1 MGGYIGS
8 SVGNLANAAERK
20 QTYSITTATTSLTGL
35 AYTPTKVHV
44 FHNGVRLVDGTDYT
58 ATNGTSITLTNAAQ
72 NGDEV
77 VVISYPSFQTS
88 DTVSAANGGTF
99 AGNVTMSS
107 DLNVDTIKNTS
118 GTAALSIDSSGVVNL
133 SNTVLYDIYTLA
145 STFSTDNGTLTDW
158 GKPSSSIFVAN
169 GIGNLM
175 SISSGVFT
183 FPKTGVYRVSYYATI
198 SNASGDSQ
206 TSVSLYGTDDNS
218 TYTRVTYAGVGN
230 TSSNTDL
237 SMVYAEALVNISDT
251 ANRKVKLILESVQSG
266 SSVSGSSSQAQTAIS
281 FQWLAPAQT

>member
-1 MGGYIGS
+1 MGGYIGAS
-8 SVGNLANAAERK
+8 AGGVANAAERK

-118 GTAALSIDSSGVVNL
+118 GTAAMTINSSGFVFPKRP
-133 SNTVLYDIYTLA
+133 VLEVGITNDQ
-145 STFSTDNGTLTDW
+145 TLT
-158 GKPSSSIFVAN
+158 
-169 GIGNLM
+169 
-175 SISSGVFT
+175 SGTWTKVNFDI
-183 FPKTGVYRVSYYATI
+183 VDHD
-198 SNASGDSQ
+198 NASW
-206 TSVSLYGTDDNS
+206 YDNS
-218 TYTRVTYAGVGN
+218 TYRYTPQQAGYYQVNLTLYMNDNGN
-230 TSSNTDL
+230 TMYRSIGAIGTSGTNYSDQRIWDIDWTLSGATGTTEPQTRSASRLFYLNGSTDFI
-237 SMVYAEALVNISDT
+237 EAYVFITVN
-251 ANRKVKLILESVQSG
+251 SG
-266 SSVSGSSSQAQTAIS
+266 SPLIENAGEMSRMQVFFVST
-281 FQWLAPAQT
+281 

>member
-1 MGGYIGS
+1 MGGYIGAS
-8 SVGNLANAAERK
+8 AGGVANAAERK

-118 GTAALSIDSSGVVNL
+118 GTTAMTINSSGVVTAPAGIIPKSCAFQMHPTSTQTLTNGAEGQIEFQASNIDTNSIVDL
-133 SNTVLYDIYTLA
+133 SNNRVVITAATAGLYWLSFTFRLSNSAPARIVNYIKVNGTQTLVGEENSNTSGTTGSQSNTVAGLVSL
-145 STFSTDNGTLTDW
+145 
-158 GKPSSSIFVAN
+158 
-169 GIGNLM
+169 
-175 SISSGVFT
+175 SSGDILTYHIFHNHGADRVNE
-183 FPKTGVYRVSYYATI
+183 TGVTNSRAEGYRI
-198 SNASGDSQ
+198 G
-206 TSVSLYGTDDNS
+206 SV
-218 TYTRVTYAGVGN
+218 
-230 TSSNTDL
+230 
-237 SMVYAEALVNISDT
+237 
-251 ANRKVKLILESVQSG
+251 
-266 SSVSGSSSQAQTAIS
+266 
-281 FQWLAPAQT
+281 

>member
-8 SVGNLANAAERK
+8 SVGNVANAAERK

-118 GTAALSIDSSGVVNL
+118 GTTAMTINSSGVVTAPAGIIPKSCAFQMHPTSTQTLTNGAEGQIEFQASNIDTNSIVDL
-133 SNTVLYDIYTLA
+133 SNNRVVITAATAGLYWLSFTFRLSNSAPARIVNYIKVNGTQTLVGEENSNTSGTTGSQSNTVAGLVSL
-145 STFSTDNGTLTDW
+145 
-158 GKPSSSIFVAN
+158 
-169 GIGNLM
+169 
-175 SISSGVFT
+175 SSGDALTYHIFHNHGAERVNE
-183 FPKTGVYRVSYYATI
+183 TGVTNTRAEGYRI
-198 SNASGDSQ
+198 G
-206 TSVSLYGTDDNS
+206 SV
-218 TYTRVTYAGVGN
+218 
-230 TSSNTDL
+230 
-237 SMVYAEALVNISDT
+237 
-251 ANRKVKLILESVQSG
+251 
-266 SSVSGSSSQAQTAIS
+266 
-281 FQWLAPAQT
+281 